1 MGAVVE
7 FFNNVGKL
15 FKQTFKQIMQFNISL
30 HGAAIA
36 FYAIFSTAPLI
47 IILVWLLSIFL
58 GSEMGQAQLQ
68 QTLYAIVGSSI
79 ADAVQSMAD
88 TAEYSSTGFWSSI
101 VAVITLLF
109 GATTL
114 LSQVKH
120 TLNMIW
126 GVRDP
131 QIGDIWYFLW
141 TRFKALMFVGILS
154 LLLLLGL
161 ISESLLYGLERV
173 LMLMFGIDD
182 LYLMQ
187 LASSGVNVI
196 LAVAFFLVLFKVLPD
211 LEVRWRD
218 IVVGALFTGLLF
230 MAGKILVGWYLS
242 GSTLEPAY
250 KTAGSFVVFL
260 IWIYYNVHIVLVGA
274 FFTRE
279 YTRLFG
285 KEVKPYW
292 EASLGQDW

>member
-1 MGAVVE
+1 MK
-7 FFNNVGKL
+7 FIKNSGKL
-15 FKQTFKQIMQFNISL
+15 LKQTYKQILQFNIGL

-47 IILVWLLSIFL
+47 IILVWLLSIIL

-68 QTLYAIVGSSI
+68 QTLGAVMGTSI
-79 ADAVQSMAD
+79 ADSIQSMAD
-88 TAEYSSTGFWSSI
+88 SAARGTSGFWSSLI
-101 VAVITLLF
+101 AIITLLF

-114 LSQVKH
+114 LSQVKY

-131 QIGDIWYFLW
+131 KIGKVGYFLW
-141 TRFKALMFVGILS
+141 SRLKGLLFIGALS
-154 LLLLLGL
+154 LLFVAGL
-161 ISESLLYGLERV
+161 ISESILYGMDRV
-173 LMLMFGIDD
+173 LVLLFGAED
-182 LYLMQ
+182 LFLIQ
-187 LASSGVNVI
+187 LIGSTTNVI
-196 LAVAFFLVLFKVLPD
+196 LAIVFFIALFKILPD
-211 LEVRWRD
+211 LDVRLRD
-218 IVVGALFTGLLF
+218 IAVGAFFTALLF
-230 MAGKILVGWYLS
+230 MAGKVLVGWYLS

-260 IWIYYNVHIVLVGA
+260 IWIYYNVQIVMAGA
-274 FFTRE
+274 FLTRE

-285 KEVKPYW
+285 EGVDPYW

>member
-1 MGAVVE
+1 MK
-7 FFNNVGKL
+7 FIKNSGKL
-15 FKQTFKQIMQFNISL
+15 FKQTYEQILQFNIGL

-47 IILVWLLSIFL
+47 IILVWLLSVVL

-68 QTLYAIVGSSI
+68 ETLYAVVGPNI
-79 ADAVQSMAD
+79 ADSIQSMAD
-88 TAEYSSTGFWSSI
+88 SATHSTSGFWSSI
-101 VAVITLLF
+101 AAVAALLF

-131 QIGDIWYFLW
+131 EIGKVGHFLW
-141 TRFKALMFVGILS
+141 SRFKALLFVGALS
-154 LLLLLGL
+154 LLLLVGL
-161 ISESLLYGLERV
+161 ISESILYGMERV
-173 LMLMFGIDD
+173 LTLLLGAED
-182 LYLMQ
+182 LFLMQ
-187 LASSGVNVI
+187 LVSSGANVV
-196 LAVAFFLVLFKVLPD
+196 LAFVFFLALFRILPD
-211 LEVRWRD
+211 LEVRLRD
-218 IVVGALFTGLLF
+218 IAVGALFTALLF
-230 MAGKILVGWYLS
+230 MGGKLLVGWYLS
-242 GSTLEPAY
+242 GTTLGPAY

-260 IWIYYNVHIVLVGA
+260 IWIYYNVQIVLVGA

-285 KEVKPYW
+285 EEVNPYW